1 MDVRNLML
9 HEESRICAV
18 GETLSLF
25 ATVPGG
31 ARKTDTFGKDL
42 RSTAQVELF
51 AMMFRGQKWTTDR
64 ILARMNGRRIKSLEL
79 YDTQADDDLLIALA
93 EVGSLTS
100 LDVSSAVITDS
111 GVRALVEKCGLKTL
125 VFREAPLVTD
135 SSLKDISACMTL
147 RELYL
152 EGTAVTDDAIGLI
165 NALPDLWSLDVSRT
179 QITDTGI
186 SRIASTHINL
196 ISFNDSALTGI
207 GFSTWSVT
215 DKMSFYTKQ
224 SSLNDEGFAVA
235 CKAFTFMWNV
245 VIEYTEVTSLG
256 LTALEGQSPTSI
268 RVNGSKIDREG
279 LVWLIEN
286 TEIQGI
292 EADSTQ
298 FSAAD
303 VERYRDYNGRCL
315 RIVVCE

>member
-1 MDVRNLML
+1 
-9 HEESRICAV
+9 
-18 GETLSLF
+18 
-25 ATVPGG
+25 
-31 ARKTDTFGKDL
+31 
-42 RSTAQVELF
+42 
-51 AMMFRGQKWTTDR
+51 MMFRGPKWTTDR
-64 ILARMNGRRIKSLEL
+64 ILARINGRRIKSLEL
-79 YDTQADDDLLIALA
+79 YDTQADDDLLLALA

-100 LDVSSAVITDS
+100 LDVASAVITDS
-111 GVRALVEKCGLKTL
+111 GVGALVGKCGLKSL
-125 VFREAPLVTD
+125 MFREAPLVTD
-135 SSLKDISACMTL
+135 RSLKDISACTTL

-152 EGTAVTDDAIGLI
+152 EGTAVTDDGIGLTS
-165 NALPDLWSLDVSRT
+165 ALPDLWSLDISRT

-196 ISFNDSALTGI
+196 ISFNDSALTGV

-224 SSLNDEGFAVA
+224 SSLNDEGFTVA

-245 VIEYTEVTSLG
+245 VIEYTEVTNSG
-256 LTALEGQSPTSI
+256 LYALEGQSPTSI

-292 EADSTQ
+292 EADPTQ
-298 FSAAD
+298 FSEGDA
-303 VERYRDYNGRCL
+303 ERYRVYNGRYL
-315 RIVVCE
+315 RIRVYE